1 MSKIGKIKNK
11 ENKRIIEE
19 DYSEDFSIVK
29 FISIIMIIMIV
40 LGVFFVITTFVA
52 KKPVVKENTANS
64 VIRDEMVTI
73 GNMLSQKESDYYVL
87 AYKNER
93 GKKTN
98 LDIYERYIKDITTN
112 NKEFKLYK
120 VNLSDAMNKSY
131 ISDTNNIT
139 DNLEE
144 FKISGEALLH
154 VVDNKIEESFT
165 GLTEISNEL
174 NELKGE

>member
-1 MSKIGKIKNK
+1 MGKIKNK
-11 ENKRIIEE
+11 ENKRVIEE
-19 DYSEDFSIVK
+19 EYSEDFSIVK

-52 KKPVVKENTANS
+52 KKPEVEKNTANS

-98 LDIYERYIKDITTN
+98 LDIYEKYIKDITAN
-112 NKEFKLYK
+112 NKEFKLYR
-120 VNLSDAMNKSY
+120 VNLTDAINKSY

-144 FKISGEALLH
+144 FKISDEVLLH
-154 VVDNKIEESFT
+154 IVNNEIEESFV
-165 GLTEISNEL
+165 GL
-174 NELKGE
+174 NEINNKFSELKEE

>member
-1 MSKIGKIKNK
+1 MSKMGKIKNK
-11 ENKRIIEE
+11 DNRRIIEE
-19 DYSEDFSIVK
+19 DYSDDFSIVK

-52 KKPVVKENTANS
+52 KKPEVEKNTANS

-87 AYKNER
+87 AYKNEA

-98 LDIYERYIKDITTN
+98 LDIYEKYIKDITTN

-144 FKISGEALLH
+144 FKISGEVLLH
-154 VVDNKIEESFT
+154 VVDNKIEESFE
-165 GLTEISNEL
+165 GLTEISNKL